1 MNTRGLLQRSL
12 KFINGKKI
20 LAGTVRHNSSSS
32 KCVLCRNH
40 EPVYFAGGG
49 NRISPPAT
57 TLFSDRSQHSCT
69 IIQSRSIST
78 TNTLLKKDYYNIL
91 GVAKNSSAKEIKKAY
106 YQLAK
111 KYHPDTNKNDPDA
124 SRKFQEVSEAYEV
137 LSDDTKRRE
146 YDTFGQTS
154 EQMGR
159 SGGAG
164 AGYGPQGFSQN
175 WQFRSTIDPEELFR
189 KIFGDGGFKTGFDD
203 FSDSRYGFGGA
214 QEVMMG
220 LTFAQAARGV
230 NKDIDVNVVDT
241 CPKCTGSRCEPGTKP
256 GKCQYCNGTGME
268 TISTGPF
275 VMRSTCRYCQG
286 SRMYIKF
293 PCLECGG
300 KGQTVQRKRVTVPV
314 PAGVEDGQTV
324 RMSVGNKE
332 LFITFN
338 VEKSRYF
345 RRDGSD
351 VHTEANISLS
361 QALLGGT
368 IRVQGVYED
377 QTIQITPGTSSHTR
391 IYLKGKGLK
400 RVNSYGTGDH
410 YVHLKIQI
418 PSKLN
423 SKQKALIQAYAELE
437 EDTPGQIMGVT
448 FKTDG
453 KYSSASTASGS
464 TSSAG
469 GASSTSSSSTSWSS
483 NSSSRSRS
491 ATSADEPISD
501 KYTQG
506 AKEDDFKNYQSHD
519 PTESNDYKKE
529 QLGSRFYFV
538 LGIVLVFGW
547 YVYYTYSQIP
557 YQLELERDAAL
568 ERQRRAATNTP
579 QRSPFDDA

>member
-1 MNTRGLLQRSL
+1 MNTRGLLQRGL
-12 KFINGKKI
+12 RIINGKKI
-20 LAGTVRHNSSSS
+20 LVATSTARQFSSAATGGVVGYGCCTHCRPLDGGSSSAALFANE
-32 KCVLCRNH
+32 KQRNK
-40 EPVYFAGGG
+40 G
-49 NRISPPAT
+49 T
-57 TLFSDRSQHSCT
+57 TIVQT
-69 IIQSRSIST
+69 RSIST
-78 TNTLLKKDYYNIL
+78 SNVLLKKDYYSVL

-111 KYHPDTNKNDPDA
+111 KYHPDTNKGDPDS

-146 YDTFGQTS
+146 YDTYGQTS

-159 SGGAG
+159 AG
-164 AGYGPQGFSQN
+164 NGPAGHGPQGFSQN

-189 KIFGDGGFKTGFDD
+189 KIFGDGGFKAGFED

-214 QEVMMG
+214 QEVMMN

-286 SRMYIKF
+286 TRMYIKY

-345 RRDGSD
+345 RRDGAD

-361 QALLGGT
+361 QAVLGGT

-377 QTIQITPGTSSHTR
+377 QTIQVTPGTSSHTR
-391 IYLKGKGLK
+391 VCLRGKGLK

-418 PSKLN
+418 PAKLN
-423 SKQKALIQAYAELE
+423 NKQKALIQAYAELE

-453 KYSSASTASGS
+453 GKVCYAEPQDLTDIVREAIKERKNLPPKSEDEEKKER
-464 TSSAG
+464 
-469 GASSTSSSSTSWSS
+469 SS
-483 NSSSRSRS
+483 N
-491 ATSADEPISD
+491 
-501 KYTQG
+501 
-506 AKEDDFKNYQSHD
+506 
-519 PTESNDYKKE
+519 
-529 QLGSRFYFV
+529 
-538 LGIVLVFGW
+538 
-547 YVYYTYSQIP
+547 
-557 YQLELERDAAL
+557 
-568 ERQRRAATNTP
+568 
-579 QRSPFDDA
+579 

>member
-1 MNTRGLLQRSL
+1 MTQVRQLRTGRVLQ
-12 KFINGKKI
+12 
-20 LAGTVRHNSSSS
+20 
-32 KCVLCRNH
+32 
-40 EPVYFAGGG
+40 
-49 NRISPPAT
+49 
-57 TLFSDRSQHSCT
+57 
-69 IIQSRSIST
+69 
-78 TNTLLKKDYYNIL
+78 KKDYYSIL
-91 GVAKNSSAKEIKKAY
+91 GVAKNSSPKEIKKAY

-111 KYHPDTNKNDPDA
+111 KYHPDTNKDDPDA

-159 SGGAG
+159 AGGGHPGAG
-164 AGYGPQGFSQN
+164 HGPQGFSQN

-189 KIFGDGGFKTGFDD
+189 KIFGDGGFKAGGFDD
-203 FSDSRYGFGGA
+203 FSDSRFGFGGA

-241 CPKCTGSRCEPGTKP
+241 CPKCSGSRCEPGTKP

-286 SRMYIKF
+286 TRMYIKY

-324 RMSVGNKE
+324 RMAVGNKE

-368 IRVQGVYED
+368 IRIQGVYED
-377 QTIQITPGTSSHTR
+377 QTIQIVPGTSSHTR
-391 IYLKGKGLK
+391 ITLKGKGLK
-400 RVNSYGTGDH
+400 RVNSYGSGDH

-418 PSKLN
+418 PTKL
-423 SKQKALIQAYAELE
+423 SSQQKALVQAYAELE

-448 FKTDG
+448 HKTDG
-453 KYSSASTASGS
+453 TKVCYAEPQDLTDIVREAIKERKTLPSSKAEET
-464 TSSAG
+464 AG
-469 GASSTSSSSTSWSS
+469 GGGDGGESSGAGDAAEKKERSS
-483 NSSSRSRS
+483 N
-491 ATSADEPISD
+491 
-501 KYTQG
+501 
-506 AKEDDFKNYQSHD
+506 
-519 PTESNDYKKE
+519 
-529 QLGSRFYFV
+529 
-538 LGIVLVFGW
+538 
-547 YVYYTYSQIP
+547 
-557 YQLELERDAAL
+557 
-568 ERQRRAATNTP
+568 
-579 QRSPFDDA
+579 

>member
-1 MNTRGLLQRSL
+1 MQKMNTRGLLQRGL
-12 KFINGKKI
+12 RIINGKKI
-20 LAGTVRHNSSSS
+20 LTA
-32 KCVLCRNH
+32 
-40 EPVYFAGGG
+40 
-49 NRISPPAT
+49 AT
-57 TLFSDRSQHSCT
+57 TGRQFSSVAAATGIGCCTHCRPLESGSASGLFANGKQRSKGTT
-69 IIQSRSIST
+69 IVQARTIST
-78 TNTLLKKDYYNIL
+78 SNVLLKKDYYNVL
-91 GVAKNSSAKEIKKAY
+91 GVAKNASAKEIKKAY

-111 KYHPDTNKNDPDA
+111 KYHPDTNKGDPDS

-146 YDTFGQTS
+146 YDTYGQTS

-159 SGGAG
+159 AG
-164 AGYGPQGFSQN
+164 NGPASHGPQGFSQN

-189 KIFGDGGFKTGFDD
+189 KIFGDGGFKAGFED

-214 QEVMMG
+214 QEVMMN

-286 SRMYIKF
+286 TRMYIKY

-345 RRDGSD
+345 KRDGAD

-361 QALLGGT
+361 QAVLGGT

-377 QTIQITPGTSSHTR
+377 QTIQVVPGTSSHTR
-391 IYLKGKGLK
+391 VCLRGKGLK

-418 PSKLN
+418 PTKLN
-423 SKQKALIQAYAELE
+423 NKQKALIQAYAELE

-448 FKTDG
+448 NKTDG
-453 KYSSASTASGS
+453 GKVCYAEPQDLTDIVREAIKERKNLPPKSEDEEKKER
-464 TSSAG
+464 
-469 GASSTSSSSTSWSS
+469 SS
-483 NSSSRSRS
+483 N
-491 ATSADEPISD
+491 
-501 KYTQG
+501 
-506 AKEDDFKNYQSHD
+506 
-519 PTESNDYKKE
+519 
-529 QLGSRFYFV
+529 
-538 LGIVLVFGW
+538 
-547 YVYYTYSQIP
+547 
-557 YQLELERDAAL
+557 
-568 ERQRRAATNTP
+568 
-579 QRSPFDDA
+579 

>member
-1 MNTRGLLQRSL
+1 MNTRGLLQRGL
-12 KFINGKKI
+12 RIINGKKI
-20 LAGTVRHNSSSS
+20 LAAASTSRQFSSAATGGVVGYGCCTHCRPLEAGSPSALFANEKQRNTGT
-32 KCVLCRNH
+32 
-40 EPVYFAGGG
+40 
-49 NRISPPAT
+49 
-57 TLFSDRSQHSCT
+57 T
-69 IIQSRSIST
+69 IVQTRSIST
-78 TNTLLKKDYYNIL
+78 SNVLLKKDYYSVL
-91 GVAKNSSAKEIKKAY
+91 GVAKNASAKEIKKAY

-111 KYHPDTNKNDPDA
+111 KYHPDTNKGDPDS

-146 YDTFGQTS
+146 YDTYGQTS

-159 SGGAG
+159 AG
-164 AGYGPQGFSQN
+164 NGPAGHGPQGFSQN

-189 KIFGDGGFKTGFDD
+189 KIFGDGGFKAGFED

-214 QEVMMG
+214 QEVMMN

-286 SRMYIKF
+286 TRMYIKY

-345 RRDGSD
+345 RRDGAD
-351 VHTEANISLS
+351 IHTDANISLS
-361 QALLGGT
+361 QAILGGT

-377 QTIQITPGTSSHTR
+377 QTIQVTPGTSSHTR
-391 IYLKGKGLK
+391 ICLRGKGLK

-418 PSKLN
+418 PTKLSN
-423 SKQKALIQAYAELE
+423 KQKALIQAYAELE

-453 KYSSASTASGS
+453 GKVCYAEPQDLTDIVREAIKERKNLPPKSEDEEKKER
-464 TSSAG
+464 
-469 GASSTSSSSTSWSS
+469 SS
-483 NSSSRSRS
+483 N
-491 ATSADEPISD
+491 
-501 KYTQG
+501 
-506 AKEDDFKNYQSHD
+506 
-519 PTESNDYKKE
+519 
-529 QLGSRFYFV
+529 
-538 LGIVLVFGW
+538 
-547 YVYYTYSQIP
+547 
-557 YQLELERDAAL
+557 
-568 ERQRRAATNTP
+568 
-579 QRSPFDDA
+579 